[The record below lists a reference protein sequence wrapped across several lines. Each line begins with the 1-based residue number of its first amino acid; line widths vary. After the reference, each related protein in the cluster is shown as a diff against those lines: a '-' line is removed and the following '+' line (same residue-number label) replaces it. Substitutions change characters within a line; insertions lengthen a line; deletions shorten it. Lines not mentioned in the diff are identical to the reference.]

1 MQKVHSSLFPV
12 NKTAFFQVQEAIQN
26 LYKLMLLKGDSGLH
40 DCFPLLFKNNNI
52 VVNICDHFFMYQKEN
67 IINSTYMSYQ
77 ESKSDSLLLLI
88 FTKENFIQLS
98 PAF

>member
-1 MQKVHSSLFPV
+1 
-12 NKTAFFQVQEAIQN
+12 
-26 LYKLMLLKGDSGLH
+26 
-40 DCFPLLFKNNNI
+40 
-52 VVNICDHFFMYQKEN
+52 MYQKEN